1 MGKSAPFSLQRLKEI
16 ARRQD
21 PPNWGPRYEPAIRAV
36 REEAPSKSRFSTVW
50 SHILD
55 RYCHALS
62 TPEQDALLIALH
74 HPHLFEL
81 QEQRVLHPGPRSHP
95 LAGHPTAVGMN
106 LRPLAGTV
114 QVCERLDMVGRHP
127 CTWVNSEDGLKRLPV
142 PIPYI
147 GDLLLFLQDE
157 EGPYC
162 VNWTVKKTEE
172 DFESRPSRSRP
183 PRDPLAEKDAERS
196 RHAIEEQYYADAGIP
211 TIRITQNRM
220 PKEFVRNLLRLFLWR
235 HRYPEIPG
243 FAYKRLCDQLQACT
257 ITGQAPLE
265 IILTAVH
272 RHNLPL
278 EHVRSAFAKALLLGD
293 VQVEMMQRPI
303 LIDQP
308 LHRRARDHWQVL
320 APWFARPSA

>member
-1 MGKSAPFSLQRLKEI
+1 MGKSAPFSHQRLKEI

-21 PPNWGPRYEPAIRAV
+21 PPCWSPRYEPAIRAD

-55 RYCHALS
+55 RDCHALS

-74 HPHLFEL
+74 HPRLFEL

-95 LAGHPTAVGMN
+95 LAGHRTAVGMN

-114 QVCERLDMVGRHP
+114 QVCERLDMVDRHP
-127 CTWVNSEDGLKRLPV
+127 CTWMNSEDGLERLPV

-147 GDLLLFLQDE
+147 GDLLLFLQDK

-172 DFESRPSRSRP
+172 DFESQPSQSRP
-183 PRDPLAEKDAERS
+183 PRDPLAEQDAERS

-220 PKEFVRNLLRLFLWR
+220 PREFVRNLGSLYLLR
-235 HRYPEIPG
+235 HRHSEIPHS
-243 FAYKRLCDQLQACT
+243 AYRRLCDQLQASI

-265 IILTAVH
+265 IILAAVH
-272 RHNLPL
+272 RYGLPL

-293 VQVEMMQRPI
+293 VQVEMMQRTI
-303 LIDQP
+303 LIDQS
-308 LHRRARDHWQVL
+308 LHPRARDHWQVL